1 MTLGEIKVE
10 ALRCMGV
17 NLAEDIRAELMEE
30 LITDENY
37 KSYLVNMVGPIN
49 RCLSLFERRGLWVPE
64 RKEGAVS
71 RITMATGDDFDLGT
85 MGVPDALAELI
96 PLFIKSEL
104 FATDDE
110 GLAAAALSQFERAVR
125 EFEGSFWGRARQT
138 AVADVMG
145 GFK

>member
-49 RCLSLFERRGLWVPE
+49 RCLSLYERRGLWVPDG
-64 RKEGAVS
+64 KNGVPS
-71 RITMATGDDFDLGT
+71 RITEATGDDLDMSTLGIT
-85 MGVPDALAELI
+85 DTLAELI

-104 FATDDE
+104 FASDDKD
-110 GLAAAALSQFERAVR
+110 LAAAALSQFERAVR
-125 EFEGSFWGRARQT
+125 ELEGGSYGRARQT
-138 AVADVMG
+138 AVVDVMG
-145 GFK
+145 GLK